1 MYTQFSEFVPMVG
14 ETKWY
19 FDIAASAVLK
29 KGMIWQDDADNF
41 WMENEIQY
49 PERGVRTM
57 N

>member
-1 MYTQFSEFVPMVG
+1 MHTQFGEFVPMVG